1 MQVRCRRRASALLP
15 SLCSVVLAA
24 LATGAGSPTFAQGHE
39 PPARD
44 TGVQRER
51 PVANPKLDRSGR
63 KRVGKASVYAR
74 KFHGRKMA
82 DGTRMDARDDNAAS
96 KTLPL
101 GTRARVTHL
110 ETGKS
115 ANVTIQDRG
124 PYVKGRI
131 VDLSPATAAKIGLT
145 PEEGVA
151 PVEVAPLSV
160 PPPERPGPD

>member
-1 MQVRCRRRASALLP
+1 M
-15 SLCSVVLAA
+15 VLAL
-24 LATGAGSPTFAQGHE
+24 LATGAGLPATARGLE
-39 PPARD
+39 PPGD
-44 TGVQRER
+44 TGVQREK
-51 PVANPKLDRSGR
+51 PVANPKLDRSGK

-74 KFHGRKMA
+74 KFHGRTMA

-110 ETGKS
+110 ETGRS
-115 ANVTIQDRG
+115 ATVTIQDRG

-145 PEEGVA
+145 PQEGVA
-151 PVEVAPLSV
+151 PVAVEPLAV
-160 PPPERPGPD
+160 PPPDPDRPR